1 MEDKIY
7 AIIVGLGI
15 LIWIVLI
22 YIGMIIITK
31 KIINYNNGITL
42 NQDEQNITKMSIII
56 QYVTCDTKMSII
68 MFWITFVPLSII
80 SFYFLLK

>member
-22 YIGMIIITK
+22 YIGMIIITI

-42 NQDEQNITKMSIII
+42 NQDEQNITKMSII
-56 QYVTCDTKMSII
+56 
-68 MFWITFVPLSII
+68 MFWLTFVPLSII

>member
-31 KIINYNNGITL
+31 KIINYNKGITL
-42 NQDEQNITKMSIII
+42 NQDEQNITKMSII
-56 QYVTCDTKMSII
+56 
-68 MFWITFVPLSII
+68 MFWLTFVPLSII

>member
-42 NQDEQNITKMSIII
+42 NQDEQNITKMSII
-56 QYVTCDTKMSII
+56 
-68 MFWITFVPLSII
+68 MFWLTFVPLSII